1 MSRVAVSYRPE
12 DSRDVAARLCDRLT
26 EAFGA
31 ARVVRGTTL
40 LEPISGSDVVVV
52 IIGQGWLTPVDA
64 DGRRRIDD
72 PADHIRI
79 QVERGLAAGAMVIP
93 ALLGGTQM
101 PRPEQ
106 LPPSLAQLSFQNGLQ
121 LRPDPDFHK
130 DVARLLNAI
139 RNRPLPGTPGSGR
152 GNLPALLASGRNG
165 ALAGALLALVFWV
178 FWFEINP
185 TFSAARAPDLVSL
198 GLWPLGWLV
207 VWWRSRRTRER
218 CWHVSCS
225 HFCRRPS
232 PCPGC

>member
-1 MSRVAVSYRPE
+1 MSKVAVCYRPE

-26 EAFGA
+26 EEFGA

-64 DGRRRIDD
+64 DGQRRIDD
-72 PADHIRI
+72 PADNIRI

-106 LPPSLAQLSFQNGLQ
+106 LPPSLAQLSFQNGMQ

-130 DVARLLNAI
+130 DVARLLKAI
-139 RNRPLPGTPGSGR
+139 RDRPLPGTPGRGR
-152 GNLPALLASGRNG
+152 GNLPRFWPADATGTRRGTARTGVLGI
-165 ALAGALLALVFWV
+165 LV
-178 FWFEINP
+178 
-185 TFSAARAPDLVSL
+185 
-198 GLWPLGWLV
+198 
-207 VWWRSRRTRER
+207 
-218 CWHVSCS
+218 
-225 HFCRRPS
+225 
-232 PCPGC
+232 